1 MTHTHIH
8 EPFSFIMPMLTL
20 SYRVPMIMAHGEL
33 SLSSPQIHRL
43 LN

>member
-8 EPFSFIMPMLTL
+8 EPLSFIMSMLTL
-20 SYRVPMIMAHGEL
+20 SYRVPMTMAYGGL

>member
-1 MTHTHIH
+1 MTHTHRH

-20 SYRVPMIMAHGEL
+20 SYRMPMIMAYGGL
-33 SLSSPQIHRL
+33 SLSSPLIHTM

>member
-1 MTHTHIH
+1 MTHTHTH
-8 EPFSFIMPMLTL
+8 KPFSFIMPMLTH
-20 SYRVPMIMAHGEL
+20 SYRVPEIMAYGGL

>member
-1 MTHTHIH
+1 MTHTHTH
-8 EPFSFIMPMLTL
+8 EAFSFIMPMFTL
-20 SYRVPMIMAHGEL
+20 SYRVPMIMAYGGL